1 MKNGSSFSYAKTM
14 PSRAIGSN
22 LQLVYFNLTPSNVS
36 KLWCVFFELIAFK
49 MNIGFPTLQSNP
61 YSFSIAVQ
69 SWKISCHHFQSNMSP
84 TSVMNARLVTKKCFH
99 LVYIVCH
106 HQCFQAYLIFKWL
119 NDFESLW
126 TSIGFTKR
134 TYSDKYNIFLAL
146 NIPRHKCLDKNLH
159 SE

>member
-1 MKNGSSFSYAKTM
+1 MGSVDPDYEQPRIKKYFKNFPMKNGSSFSYAKTM
-14 PSRAIGSN
+14 PSREIGSN

-84 TSVMNARLVTKKCFH
+84 TSAMTARLVTKTMFSPGICRLSSPMFSG
-99 LVYIVCH
+99 LLDLQTTERLWIIVNKYRIYET
-106 HQCFQAYLIFKWL
+106 YLF
-119 NDFESLW
+119 
-126 TSIGFTKR
+126 R
-134 TYSDKYNIFLAL
+134 
-146 NIPRHKCLDKNLH
+146 
-159 SE
+159 